1 MFTEV
6 RTTRTYK
13 KIIEQI
19 KENIKNKKLKKGDK
33 LPPERLMAEQMGVSR
48 LSVREALSYLI
59 AMGLV
64 ENKAGSG
71 NYIRSDISDLLYEP
85 INMYILLEDIDF
97 EEVLTLRKSLQM
109 QCINMCIDN
118 ITYEDLN
125 ELERICNGL
134 NVSEDCQELIELDD
148 KFHSYIVKGTNKKL
162 INIFFKSISELVKEY
177 ISDVW
182 AMLSSDEK
190 NLKELVNLYFD
201 VYIAIKN
208 KDKFNATLAL
218 QKHFEFIEKYIDPSL
233 NNIKR

>member
-6 RTTRTYK
+6 RTTRTYE

-71 NYIRSDISDLLYEP
+71 NYIRADISDLLYEP

-97 EEVLTLRKSLQM
+97 EEVLTLRKSFQL

-118 ITYEDLN
+118 ITNEDLN
-125 ELERICNGL
+125 ELECICNSL
-134 NVSEDCQELIELDD
+134 KISENYHELIDLDN
-148 KFHSYIVKGTNKKL
+148 KFHSYIIKGTNKKL
-162 INIFFKSISELVKEY
+162 VNIIFKSISELLKEY
-177 ISDVW
+177 ISDAW
-182 AMLSSDEK
+182 IILSSDEEK
-190 NLKELVNLYFD
+190 LRELVNLHLD
-201 VYIAIKN
+201 IYIAIKN

-218 QKHFEFIEKYIDPSL
+218 QKHFEFIEKNVDPSL
-233 NNIKR
+233 YYIKS